1 MNETSTGLLRAARD
15 HANDEAWGRLVS
27 LYEPLLQGWLR
38 RQGVQHADAD
48 DLVEDT
54 LATVA
59 MELPAFEHNGRS
71 GAFRSW
77 LRGILVNRLR
87 ALRRSRRVRSV
98 CRADS
103 DLLDRLADVLA
114 DADSDLARRWNDAHD
129 RFIARRVLE
138 RIEPEFLPQTWQAFR
153 RVALDG
159 ADPDLVAAELNIS
172 LASVYAAK
180 SRVLKRLRQE
190 AATSLD

>member
-1 MNETSTGLLRAARD
+1 MHETSTGLLRAARD
-15 HANDEAWGRLVS
+15 HANDDAWGRLVS

-48 DLVEDT
+48 DLVADT

-59 MELPAFEHNGRS
+59 QELPTFRHNGQV

-77 LRGILVNRLR
+77 LRGILVNRL
-87 ALRRSRRVRSV
+87 LTFRRSQRVRSI
-98 CRADS
+98 CPADS
-103 DLLDRLADVLA
+103 DMLHRLADVLA
-114 DADSDLARRWNDAHD
+114 DPDSDLARQWDDDHD
-129 RFIARRVLE
+129 RYVARKVLE
-138 RIEPEFLPQTWQAFR
+138 QIEPEFQPQTWLAFR

-159 ADPDLVAAELNIS
+159 ADPDLVAAELNVS

-190 AATSLD
+190 AADFLD

>member
-1 MNETSTGLLRAARD
+1 VHETSTGLLRAARD
-15 HANDEAWGRLVS
+15 HANDDAWGRLVS

-48 DLVEDT
+48 DLVADT

-59 MELPAFEHNGRS
+59 QELPTFRHNGQV

-77 LRGILVNRLR
+77 LRGILVNRL
-87 ALRRSRRVRSV
+87 LTFRRSQRVRSI
-98 CRADS
+98 CPADS
-103 DLLDRLADVLA
+103 DMLHRLADVLA
-114 DADSDLARRWNDAHD
+114 DPDSDLARQWDDDHD
-129 RFIARRVLE
+129 RYVARKVLE
-138 RIEPEFLPQTWQAFR
+138 QIEPEFQPQTWLAFR

-159 ADPDLVAAELNIS
+159 ADPDLVAAELNVS

-190 AATSLD
+190 AADFLD